1 MWEAKKLVSGAA
13 TRQND
18 ERAMSYLNRKT
29 LVLAY
34 CSYYYICHVY
44 SSPVC
49 LTHYYFLTLYLVHLI
64 CCLCSMYT
72 VSHQK
77 TCNLAANLPLSLTVE
92 NFFKVDQHFLKLW
105 TNIESHVFMAHR
117 VVDCCHWHY
126 AQCLLCNSF
135 AQYNFRASHL
145 CYDYAST
152 YNNGLILTSFTLFAT
167 IS

>member
-29 LVLAY
+29 LVLQLLLHLSCVQFAGLSDTLLL
-34 CSYYYICHVY
+34 SYVV
-44 SSPVC
+44 SSSS
-49 LTHYYFLTLYLVHLI
+49 YLLPMQYVHREPTKNVQS
-64 CCLCSMYT
+64 CCKFTAEPNSW
-72 VSHQK
+72 K
-77 TCNLAANLPLSLTVE
+77 K
-92 NFFKVDQHFLKLW
+92 FKVDQHFLKLW